1 MQYINVYI
9 ESIFNTCQV
18 STLGGMHKCSFI
30 HSFIHLLFIGS
41 PPWCR
46 YFKSTQSAAEHRR
59 QVLCPCGA
67 YVMVLSLFTEN
78 ESGFQ
83 YLLISSPSWSHC
95 FTLKY
100 EALRRRAL
108 FVVWGAL
115 MGTSHPV
122 RPQKCH
128 CSLLLWL
135 YTSIW
140 HQVNDILEKMTLKAF
155 SFTM

>member
-9 ESIFNTCQV
+9 FLIHAKSQC
-18 STLGGMHKCSFI
+18 LGVCTSA

-46 YFKSTQSAAEHRR
+46 YFESTRSAAEHKR

-83 YLLISSPSWSHC
+83 YLLISSPSWNHC

-108 FVVWGAL
+108 FVAWGAL

-122 RPQKCH
+122 GVATEVP
-128 CSLLLWL
+128 LLP
-135 YTSIW
+135 
-140 HQVNDILEKMTLKAF
+140 V
-155 SFTM
+155 TMAVHLHLTPG